1 MSSNVYETDRKNE
14 ASLELACFRSIIG
27 KQESINICEKYIYDG
42 INNDNNDLL
51 SLIFSKLLFDDSTYF
66 RYVLISFQKNGIIID
81 PDEIIILDNI
91 LSTLNEEIQTLY
103 KPIVKNLLNKPFDD
117 RMPII
122 YGQIKKRLIEEYIDF
137 FTQK

>member
-1 MSSNVYETDRKNE
+1 MSSIVYDSDRKTE
-14 ASLELACFRSIIG
+14 ASVELACFRSIIG
-27 KQESINICEKYIYDG
+27 KQQSINICEKYIYDG
-42 INNDNNDLL
+42 INNENNDLL

-103 KPIVKNLLNKPFDD
+103 KPIVQNLLNKPFDD

-122 YGQIKKRLIEEYIDF
+122 YAQIKKRLLEEYIDF